1 MVQSYFENRE
11 AKLWYLNNKVKR
23 TLSLGS
29 PQGSASGPHYWNIQY
44 NHLLE
49 LELDPSQE
57 IEGFA
62 DDTILKIRAKTIDEL
77 EISANNVLKALLGS
91 SK

>member
-1 MVQSYFENRE
+1 
-11 AKLWYLNNKVKR
+11 
-23 TLSLGS
+23 
-29 PQGSASGPHYWNIQY
+29 
-44 NHLLE
+44 

-77 EISANNVLKALLGS
+77 EISANNV
-91 SK
+91 